1 MTTIAQLRSLAH
13 DCRTDG
19 EKVMIDPDALDDLL
33 DVAEHPDGPGLKVV
47 TR

>member
-1 MTTIAQLRSLAH
+1 MTTIAQLRRLAQ

-19 EKVMIDPDALDDLL
+19 EKAMIDPDVLDDLL
-33 DVAEHPDGPGLKVV
+33 DVAEYPDILGLKVV

>member
-1 MTTIAQLRSLAH
+1 MTTIAQLRRLAH

-19 EKVMIDPDALDDLL
+19 EKAMIDPDVLDDLL
-33 DVAEHPDGPGLKVV
+33 DVVEHPDDLGLKVV